1 MGRSATIT
9 NAVNGYSR
17 YDVPESK
24 AFSCTPGI
32 LYPVRIDFINARDR
46 VSISQGVD
54 VRSNPLAVPTF
65 NPYTLRL
72 HRFWVPMQLYHAEM
86 RTNSSKFDMNN
97 VSLNWIPNRVRLQP
111 DSTNSMGVL
120 SGFSNSLLSWLR
132 ISHKDVSVGTY
143 EGYSYTD
150 LADSAII
157 GLWANADTYVAYWD
171 IVRNYYSYSQ
181 WGLYSFAWPASWRGI
196 KSTVSTYNYLYESTP
211 KFFTQCYGNLE
222 YLDAF
227 YESQFYPNSVASTNN
242 TYNRSNLF
250 YQIISSDLRS
260 EGSASGDGY
269 PVSKNLV
276 SIDVFGPSNKGPK
289 SQFATSGSDPV
300 SSLNLF
306 TQAHPMAVIPSNPDR
321 YSRLVPNGSA
331 SAVSMSGITTI
342 PQLAIAS
349 RMQEYKDLLG
359 AGGSRYSDWLE
370 TFFASKI
377 DHVDRPKLLFSASQT
392 VNVQVVMNESGYN
405 NFQDASDGNRG
416 NVLGQQGGSI
426 AFNAQLGRRQS
437 YYFREPGYLIDM
449 LSIRPVYYWAGVT
462 PDYLNYRG
470 ADYFNPI
477 YNDIGFQDV
486 PAFNIV
492 ANDTATTGNVAIAQE
507 ACFNEFR
514 SSYDE
519 VLGQLSSVAGP
530 IDTDT
535 TQAVPLYSYWVQQR
549 ALKYAFLL
557 PTPSTFSYYS
567 ALFVDMS
574 QVNSPFVSNT
584 EDNFF
589 INLSYSVQKKNLV
602 NKTFATRLSNR

>member
-1 MGRSATIT
+1 MGRSTTIT
-9 NAVNGYSR
+9 HAVNGYSR
-17 YDVPESK
+17 YDVPENK

-46 VSISQGVD
+46 VSISQGID

-65 NPYTLRL
+65 NPYTVRL

-97 VSLNWIPNRVRLQP
+97 VSLNWIPLQTGVGKAFGS
-111 DSTNSMGVL
+111 STAFPNSLMAWLRHGLRDITSGSASTGVSL
-120 SGFSNSLLSWLR
+120 SNS
-132 ISHKDVSVGTY
+132 VSDFFWVN
-143 EGYSYTD
+143 
-150 LADSAII
+150 ADSY
-157 GLWANADTYVAYWD
+157 LAYWD

-181 WGLYSFAWPASWRGI
+181 WSLYSFAWPTSWFLTSSAGLFEAPSYVDTARYF
-196 KSTVSTYNYLYESTP
+196 S
-211 KFFTQCYGNLE
+211 QRYGNLQF
-222 YLDAF
+222 LDAY

-242 TYNRSNLF
+242 TFNRFNLF
-250 YQIISSDLRS
+250 RQIVNSDLES
-260 EGSASGDGY
+260 ELGPTGDGY
-269 PVSKNLV
+269 PVHPVTNTY
-276 SIDVFGPSNKGPK
+276 GPIGESAPAN
-289 SQFATSGSDPV
+289 QFALSSSGNSGAPSV
-300 SSLNLF
+300 RYF
-306 TQAHPMAVIPSNPDR
+306 GIAHPMAVVPSNPDR
-321 YSRLVPNGSA
+321 FSRLVPYSTSSDVAMAGVN
-331 SAVSMSGITTI
+331 TI

-377 DHVDRPKLLFSASQT
+377 EHVDRPRLLFSASQT
-392 VNVQVVMNESGYN
+392 VNVQVVMNQSGVN
-405 NFQDASDGNRG
+405 NFQDSPSGDKG
-416 NVLGQQGGSI
+416 NVLGQQGGAI

-449 LSIRPVYYWAGVT
+449 FSIRPVYYWTGIM
-462 PDYLNYRG
+462 PDYAHYKG

-486 PAFNIV
+486 PFNTLGYS
-492 ANDTATTGNVAIAQE
+492 DTSASLTAVMAME
-507 ACFNEFR
+507 PCFNEFR

-519 VLGQLSSVAGP
+519 VLGQLSSLAGI
-530 IDTDT
+530 IDIPT
-535 TQAVPLYSYWVQQR
+535 TQGVPLYSYWVQQR
-549 ALKYAFLL
+549 SLASFN
-557 PTPSTFSYYS
+557 PTSGLSYYP

-574 QVNSPFVSNT
+574 QVNSPFASNT

-589 INLSYSVQKKNLV
+589 VNMSYSVQKKSLI